1 MLNADVSDSA
11 GSDSAVTLSPAA
23 LATERHRSSVSR
35 VAQTDALQD
44 GVATP
49 QPSGDTSIA
58 PRPQPLTASEELDCN
73 LPAAITVATA
83 TYDPGQCETFLL
95 LWAETDSLLASLET
109 SAPDAPDRP

>member
-11 GSDSAVTLSPAA
+11 VFDSAVTFSPTTRAA
-23 LATERHRSSVSR
+23 EHHRSLVPLAT
-35 VAQTDALQD
+35 QTDALRE
-44 GVATP
+44 GVATS
-49 QPSGDTSIA
+49 QTAVDPSNAPAATS
-58 PRPQPLTASEELDCN
+58 LHASEHPACN

-109 SAPDAPDRP
+109 SVPESSDRA